1 MTSVF
6 SETDLK
12 KEKNLN
18 TVGKDFWKLCLL
30 VEVIFISLDI
40 CFGYRL
46 KDEDVKEEKPG
57 LYLL

>member
-12 KEKNLN
+12 KREKSEHGWQRFSEIMF
-18 TVGKDFWKLCLL
+18 VGLDD
-30 VEVIFISLDI
+30 IYSLSI
-40 CFGYRL
+40 CFGNRL